1 MKPRHRDASF
11 NPEEHW
17 GDDNYYHDYLDFFT
31 SEIQRDNGDGRR
43 TVERWMFEEDVG
55 KRGQFYTRCMTGA
68 YHPLIHLG
76 YGLEFDL
83 NCMLAEGLAQAAV
96 HSPMVAPL
104 MANGD
109 ENTSGPKS
117 AKEIA
122 LAVAGDEQLD
132 GKVRFEDAPKMKALL
147 TNGGGPILRAHAA
160 QWNCPLDQVYEK
172 AHELQQLAVAVMGGA
187 VRPEKEV
194 KFDFFLMHAV
204 TSSLFL
210 PVFVRSLRPEN
221 AVRLLRDKMAVDLGY
236 FVSRGRPALDLDQLL
251 TYKAKKPQFEGHEN
265 VWFGIWDQVLDQTK
279 YLDEHIIKTIRALS
293 YADKHHHNIGF
304 LQQGSYLGVAQMV
317 VDHVTSSRDWDH
329 QGVGFEQVWKAW
341 PDRK

>member
-31 SEIQRDNGDGRR
+31 SEIQRDCGDGRR

-68 YHPLIHLG
+68 YHPFIHLG

-83 NCMLAEGLAQAAV
+83 NCMLAEGLAQAAI

-109 ENTSGPKS
+109 ENTSGNHALPPPHNPKEVTVALGTTGPKS

-147 TNGGGPILRAHAA
+147 TNGGGPLLRAHAA

-194 KFDFFLMHAV
+194 KFDFFLYV
-204 TSSLFL
+204 
-210 PVFVRSLRPEN
+210 PEYLTIFSTIN
-221 AVRLLRDKMAVDLGY
+221 MIYDK
-236 FVSRGRPALDLDQLL
+236 
-251 TYKAKKPQFEGHEN
+251 
-265 VWFGIWDQVLDQTK
+265 
-279 YLDEHIIKTIRALS
+279 
-293 YADKHHHNIGF
+293 
-304 LQQGSYLGVAQMV
+304 
-317 VDHVTSSRDWDH
+317 
-329 QGVGFEQVWKAW
+329 
-341 PDRK
+341 